1 MAFDTKRTTRN
12 AGGDLG
18 RVIRGIRLRINL
30 GQTALARLL
39 RWPQAS
45 LSQYESGD
53 ARPSVERL
61 IGLLRLA
68 ATEDE
73 RGPILTALKACGVFA
88 ADLAPVPVASSA
100 ELPAE
105 HRGQRASTQTL
116 EEHVECGVRFQE
128 VRSV

>member
-1 MAFDTKRTTRN
+1 MAFDTKRATRN

-18 RVIRGIRLRINL
+18 RVIRSIRLRINL

-53 ARPSVERL
+53 ARPSAERL

-68 ATEDE
+68 STDDE
-73 RGPILTALKACGVFA
+73 RGPILKALEAYGILA
-88 ADLAPVPVASSA
+88 WDLASTFAPPREGSEAAASIVPVSSGVDRTSISEFAISA
-100 ELPAE
+100 EQGGA
-105 HRGQRASTQTL
+105 
-116 EEHVECGVRFQE
+116 
-128 VRSV
+128 